1 MLGCDKRIVAART
14 TQPESARRRTVG
26 HLWDLQQ
33 VRIYVAGPLAAVETV
48 QAVQFA
54 VVAAGHELTLDWSR
68 GPDVTFDDYG
78 SLPAVSA
85 ELASA
90 DLDAVLTADAVLVV
104 ASEHD
109 GRGMFVE
116 LGAALARARFGDLKH
131 VVVVGPIHHES
142 VFYYHPAVRRVSA
155 VDEWLAAI
163 A

>member
-1 MLGCDKRIVAART
+1 MK
-14 TQPESARRRTVG
+14 
-26 HLWDLQQ
+26 
-33 VRIYVAGPLAAVETV
+33 IYVAGPLAAVETA
-48 QAVQFA
+48 QAVQSA

-78 SLPAVSA
+78 SFPAVSA

-90 DLDAVLTADAVLVV
+90 DLDAVLSADAVVVV

-116 LGAALARARFGDLKH
+116 LGAALARARNGDLRH
-131 VVVVGPIHHES
+131 VVLVGPIRHES
-142 VFYYHPAVRRVSA
+142 IFYYHPAVLRVSA
-155 VDEWLAAI
+155 VSEWLTAI

>member
-1 MLGCDKRIVAART
+1 
-14 TQPESARRRTVG
+14 
-26 HLWDLQQ
+26 

-48 QAVQFA
+48 QAVQSA

-68 GPDVTFDDYG
+68 GSDVTFDDYG

-85 ELASA
+85 ELAA
-90 DLDAVLTADAVLVV
+90 AGLDAVLTADAVLVV

-116 LGAALARARFGDLKH
+116 LGAALARARNGDLKH
-131 VVVVGPIHHES
+131 VVVVGPIRHES
-142 VFYYHPAVRRVSA
+142 VFYYHPAVLRVPA